1 MRCSRFLLAVLLGL
15 LSLSSQQVLAN
26 ELKSSSNYGM
36 SSSNDHLYFKIIV
49 ADLVGR
55 DDWVTDGK
63 VKAYSQDGQKGTCL
77 TLFNVWTVDQS
88 NTDYHRIYGKIEQDG
103 ALAKYV
109 TTYSSGAQ
117 YLTNGSDPTWIT
129 IEDGGKNYP
138 KAYIDF
144 YWAPVMSGKTWYFYF
159 EGKADNGDGLTY
171 RLGSATCPSHLG
183 RPGMNITDYQCTRKN
198 SQQLEFSIPGKPKDN
213 DELKNYQ
220 HHEGWYDVTFN
231 YTLYSGQTVS
241 QSKTFTCEAG
251 QRTVHVVDIP
261 SGVGNFRSLSMTVK
275 PTDAY
280 KNLKT
285 GQYYYR
291 DDQKTYNHD
300 KVLPTVPTPNG
311 LVAEYRQ
318 FDAKV
323 DLKWNA
329 YVSSGSTIYTYI
341 QNSVPYVYRVETD
354 EQGNHLSGQT
364 WKKLGTLKKV
374 QNNKTYTYSDNG
386 SVKANTYY
394 KYIVANVPEDWT
406 KANANDIAASELNNP
421 TEAFSGILS
430 RVGYV
435 ETPVISTKQEV
446 TIFDFMQDPDV
457 TDMVK
462 LRWKYTRVPGVSGN
476 VTFEVW
482 RSPKGANTWNK
493 IGTTTSKANPDAS
506 TVATF
511 EDKDLSN
518 EKVRYDYRVQ
528 LSLSSTAEPFKSDI
542 ITAGLLKGTTITDFA
557 ATKGTHDNSVLLQWT
572 AHHVGTDNTNYD
584 IYRRYVGGTADDWML
599 ATSVSGRSDSYTYE
613 DKTVRPGYYYEYKIE
628 AYSGEKN
635 SDSTPVSQAPVSIGF
650 CQARGVVSGNV
661 TFATGNTAVEDVR
674 VTLSSEGEGDNA
686 VRGYSQR
693 VDGASEG
700 IYWNANEEEL
710 AKVFGTD
717 KDFTVQMFVRPDS
730 ALTEGAVIGEIPG
743 VGQLVLGPQANNNYQ
758 LYCKKDLSHHVTS
771 ETYTGN
777 INHFRGIYYDGTY
790 SEDKKYG
797 DETVYTAKH
806 QDEILAAWEKEG
818 FRQARAFA
826 ASWAGTSS
834 TVLRVYWK
842 RGSAVTG
849 IKGNVKASYYDL
861 GIAVPAGEYST
872 LTVQSC
878 NGALTVSVND
888 RTSTTMNY
896 VKTVDL
902 AEAFETQVNDD
913 IVTYNG
919 MTIYFGGS
927 LVKSLADTG
936 WTWMGSVQNLT
947 PDAPTEQAVDFDVVA
962 DDYEQKFS
970 VGGAQGISG
979 DEAFKGNFT
988 EVRVW
993 NHALTDKEQKSY
1005 ADRVLSGRETGLA
1018 LYWPMDEG
1026 LSLYAFDA
1034 SYSNDVPNGRH
1045 ATVGTN
1051 ISSSVVIPD
1060 VEQLS
1065 RYGVTNDKGEYTIRG
1080 IPFVGSGT
1088 TYTFTPSKSIHTFS
1102 PASRNG
1108 FVGPGSLA
1116 LNGYDF
1122 SDDSSFPMSGRVTY
1136 LNTDIPVDS
1145 VQFKID
1151 GTTAQNK
1158 QGLLVSDGNGMYEI
1172 SVPIGN
1178 HRIEAWKDGH
1188 LLTSFPM
1195 EEGKTHVF
1203 SKAETVNFTD
1213 STLVNVTGRV
1223 NGGFSDKDEPL
1234 GFSRSKN
1241 RLGQATVKLSLGKQK
1256 DCSFNYITDDH
1267 GNADYGTTDIPVA
1280 SATTSIKSTAWRA
1293 GLATT
1298 PGASASGTTPDNTDT
1313 YFIYIK
1319 TDPETGEFSALL
1331 PPLEY
1336 KVESISFDG
1345 DAKGDRARYNNLDFF
1360 TQNLPMIDATVTK
1373 KDEMGYDKESND
1385 DAAERYYYAGKMVRQ
1400 LRVTPT
1406 LTVEQDDMQKGGF
1419 GIETLDVTN
1428 VDLKTEKVP
1437 IVTYTADS
1445 CKYNYKYPLFVQ
1457 NETYNMTIGIAEQ
1470 YTNVDTKETVT
1481 EIPGDATIHIS
1492 NEGSISTAVIARTC
1506 ELDGKEMQPGEVY
1519 AVNSI
1524 EAKADEQG
1532 QVHYSWIAGLPNLAG
1547 EHLRTLSV
1555 SAKVDGRTYVWEPD
1569 GKKAGLDFVALG
1581 GIITGTNFVTGGPD
1595 HVDMILR
1602 RPPGSTA
1609 YTTWA
1614 VDTIHS
1620 EYTSKATFE
1629 GSKGG
1634 GGTYVSLGPEMST
1647 MSGTF
1652 IFGIFNQI
1660 AVKANHT
1667 VTRSNIS
1674 DDTEMVKELNSY
1686 TISEAKTTPS
1696 GYTYTQRDGDTFIGR
1711 ATNLLFGKGEA
1722 IGLYKQSDGKYK
1734 IDQEETVCTG
1744 EKFSTTFIYPHQ
1756 YVEDVLMPNWQTI
1769 IDGYLT
1775 HWDGD
1780 LKNAPEVKGK
1790 MMYYTNYRKGDAAWG
1805 KANSDT
1811 EFWTRE
1817 QIEQA
1822 GGMPGYRIVNGL
1834 EGEARNNARDS
1845 VEWAANQIKS
1855 WKYYLAQNEED
1866 KIDAFNTQD
1875 YFDKNYSI
1883 AGGTSVSHTTKKSNE
1898 KSKGHTVKTSVSVN
1912 NETHAGLLLNAVGAY
1927 AILQFEDSWGTTTD
1941 DLTTDEVQQSFTWQ
1955 ISDAEPT
1962 TALSV
1967 DVFNSP
1973 ANWGPI
1979 FRTRGG
1985 QSSQPY
1991 EGATYTRYYN
2001 PGTQLDEATMRVEKP
2016 ELRIDGANTV
2026 TDVPTGGQAKF
2037 NLQLYNASETNS
2049 VCIYNLKVLD
2059 GSNPNGAQLFIDGT
2073 PLSNGGEGRSVK
2085 MKGGEQISKQLIL
2098 MQSDRYIRDYEG
2110 IKLVLCSTNDTA
2122 TVSDPV
2128 VLNAHFIPA
2137 SALVDMAVNQTV
2149 LNQEM
2154 KQKNGGVIVT
2164 MRNLDYEDESLAGL
2178 RVRYR
2183 KKGIGS
2189 WTLAREWSV
2198 DSVKAEMAKSPNKQI
2213 STAVAFPED
2222 GLYEVQAQTFGTYG
2236 NTEVTY
2242 ETENVEVL
2250 QDTHGPKLLGMV
2262 SPEDGQLT
2270 YVNRN
2275 NMHLRFNEVLN
2286 AEGLSQSANFR
2297 IEGGMNNVVY
2307 GNGQYPDVAVQLNGS
2322 AIETDAIYDL
2332 SNSDCAFD
2340 LWFYRQGDGTIISL
2354 GTEDN
2359 LLSLSTHDGGKL
2371 RARVGGKSDVF
2382 ETNETLPENKW
2393 TYIAL
2398 NYKRRTAN
2406 FAHNFITMLYVTAD
2420 TNDPKYVGGQKN
2432 LRAMDLDG
2440 HGKLAI
2446 GGDGMTGM
2454 VSELSIWNNDVTAD
2468 ELYLSRTK
2476 TRASY
2481 TPGLV
2486 GYWQMDEGHGTQIT
2500 DRARS
2505 RHFHMDSESWYIN
2518 NENRAAHLTGEAQS
2532 PLRIDIATFQ
2542 PTQTDNFAYEMWFRG
2557 TEADNPG
2564 KSTLMFVSNGK
2575 TEPVTTKTETVRHDS
2590 DDPKVWYYLTNET
2603 HISQSS
2609 ICTSI
2614 GFDEGKLKLNLIE
2627 DSEVK
2632 HIYFKFIKPT
2642 SRDEETSTEETVEVE
2657 NKTENHETILSE
2669 KNYLDGNWHH
2679 LAFNVRRGTSAVV
2692 YMDGEAVKV
2701 LPEANVPKISSHYLT
2716 VGGTLVDDN
2725 TTTDRFKGDVD
2736 EIRIW
2741 SAALDGQLIADR
2753 MYERMDD
2760 SYPGLVGYFPMEE
2773 IHRNQQGTVVTDF
2786 SLQNFGETGS
2796 QLAIALSVG
2805 GDLQSPTGGA
2815 WQAPTQALTAPALKP
2830 GSTKMRL
2837 ADSQYGFTASADE
2850 IYFSFPDN
2858 VLPLMDDNDFV
2869 ASVNYIKDEHGNN
2882 SESVTWK
2889 FHTDFAAVSW
2899 LSLGV
2904 TKASVEK
2911 QWDETATLS
2920 KIIYNNTGTSQYY
2933 EISGLPTWMTVDQP
2947 TGTVTGEMLIVNFTV
2962 SQNAPIG
2969 QHTEYIYLT
2978 DRLGIRRVLQ
2988 VNVTVNGDVPDWAVN
3003 PNLYESNMTLTGQ
3016 LYIDDKICEHTESMV
3031 AAFDDMDQCVGVAK
3045 PRYVS
3050 TRDAYFVDMLVY
3062 GGSATELSTGERR
3075 VTFRMYDASTGTIKP
3090 VVELTLPDGNKQF
3103 ELTYAPDALI
3113 GSYDRPVEFRATDD
3127 LLQTVSLPRGW
3138 TWMSM
3143 YVQPDTA
3150 AIEEILPKKASDLL
3164 KYQIVKSKTAFA
3176 SAYKGSDGKVAI
3188 NGSLDEMQ
3196 PGQMYKIQ
3204 VSSATALNIY
3214 GKAIDTAQQ
3223 EQTIH
3228 SGYNWIG
3235 TLSGSVMSPDE
3246 AFADLQPEVGD
3257 MVKSRRAYAMF
3268 GSRGTWEGTLES
3280 IVPGEGYVYQ
3290 SKAATTKTFH
3300 YPRTNSGASASRAV
3314 ANSKLYTL
3322 NSTLSHYTPVDDG
3335 QFPDN
3340 MIMIAVT
3347 VLDGS
3352 PVENAEVGA
3361 FIGGECRG
3369 AVACK
3374 NGYYFLTIMGSSADD
3389 QDKTIELRV
3398 WHDGEEYIVENDKHF
3413 VSDAAYGTLDEPYV
3427 LNLNASSG
3435 IRVVNGSPVDDTDWW
3450 TLQGFKVGRRPT
3462 IPGVYI
3468 HHGKTVTIK
3477 RTK

>member
-1 MRCSRFLLAVLLGL
+1 MYKSKFFSRMRCSRFLLAVLLGL

-26 ELKSSSNYGM
+26 ELKSSSNYSM

-198 SQQLEFSIPGKPKDN
+198 SRQLEFSIPGKPKDN

-220 HHEGWYDVTFN
+220 HHEGWYDVTFK

-285 GQYYYR
+285 GQYYYK

-528 LSLSSTAEPFKSDI
+528 LSLSSTAEPFKSDV
-542 ITAGLLKGTTITDFA
+542 ITAGLLKGTSIINFS
-557 ATKGTHDNSVLLQWT
+557 ATKGTHDSSVMLQWT

-584 IYRRYVGGTADDWML
+584 IYRRYVGGTSDDWML
-599 ATSVSGRSDSYTYE
+599 TTSVSGRSDSYTYE

-628 AYSGEKN
+628 AYSGEKA
-635 SDSTPVSQAPVSIGF
+635 SDSTPVSQPPSSIGF

-674 VTLSSEGEGDNA
+674 VTLSSDGEGDNA

-947 PDAPTEQAVDFDVVA
+947 PDAPTEQAVDFNVVA

-993 NHALTDKEQKSY
+993 NHALTDKEQSSY

-1026 LSLYAFDA
+1026 LNLYAFDA
-1034 SYSNDVPNGRH
+1034 SYSNDVPNSRH

-1051 ISSSVVIPD
+1051 ISSSVIIPD
-1060 VEQLS
+1060 EEQLS

-1088 TYTFTPSKSIHTFS
+1088 TYTFTPTKGIHSFS

-1108 FVGPGSLA
+1108 FIGPTSLA

-1122 SDDSSFPMSGRVTY
+1122 NDDSSFPMSGRVTY

-1151 GTTAQNK
+1151 GTAAQNK
-1158 QGLLVSDGNGMYEI
+1158 QGLLVSDGNGEYQI
-1172 SVPIGN
+1172 SVPIGS

-1188 LLTSFPM
+1188 RLTSFPM
-1195 EEGKTHVF
+1195 EEGKTHDF
-1203 SKAETVNFTD
+1203 MKSETVNFVD

-1234 GFSRSKN
+1234 GFGLSKN
-1241 RLGQATVKLSLGKQK
+1241 RIGQATVKLSLGKQK
-1256 DCSFNYITDDH
+1256 DCSFNYVTDNH

-1280 SATTSIKSTAWRA
+1280 SATSNIQSTAWR
-1293 GLATT
+1293 
-1298 PGASASGTTPDNTDT
+1298 GALKTDNTDT
-1313 YFIYIK
+1313 YYIYIK
-1319 TDPETGEFSALL
+1319 TDPATGEFSALL
-1331 PPLEY
+1331 PPLKY
-1336 KVESISFDG
+1336 KVESITFEG
-1345 DAKGDRARYNNLDFF
+1345 DEKGDRARYNNLDFF
-1360 TQNLPMIDATVTK
+1360 TQNLPVLDATVNEK
-1373 KDEMGYDKESND
+1373 EMPYDKQSD
-1385 DAAERYYYAGKMVRQ
+1385 DENAARYYYAAKMVRQ
-1400 LRVTPT
+1400 LRLEPAF
-1406 LTVEQDDMQKGGF
+1406 TVVQDNMKNGAF
-1419 GIETLDVTN
+1419 GTDTLDVTG
-1428 VDLKTEKVP
+1428 VDRNTEKVP
-1437 IVTYTADS
+1437 VVTYTADG
-1445 CKYNYKYPLFVQ
+1445 CTYNYKYPLFVQ
-1457 NETYNMTIGIAEQ
+1457 NETYNMTISLAEQ
-1470 YTNVDTKETVT
+1470 YYNVDTKETVT
-1481 EIPGDATIHIS
+1481 EIPGDASIHIS

-1506 ELDGKEMQPGEVY
+1506 ELEGKEMQPGEVY
-1519 AVNSI
+1519 AISSI
-1524 EAKADEQG
+1524 EATADEKG

-1547 EHLRTLSV
+1547 EHLRSLSI
-1555 SAKVDGRTYVWEPD
+1555 SAMVDGRTHVWKPD
-1569 GKKAGLDFVALG
+1569 GQNGSLDFVTLG

-1595 HVDMILR
+1595 RVDMILR

-1609 YTTWA
+1609 YSTWA

-1620 EYTSKATFE
+1620 NYSSKATFE

-1674 DDTEMVKELNSY
+1674 DDAEMVKELNSY

-1696 GYTYTQRDGDTFIGR
+1696 GNTYTQRDGDTFIGR

-1722 IGLYKQSDGKYK
+1722 IGLYKQKDGSYK

-1744 EKFSTTFIYPHQ
+1744 ETFSTTFIYPHQ

-1780 LKNAPEVKGK
+1780 LASAPTVPGK
-1790 MMYYTNYRKGDAAWG
+1790 MMYYTNYQKGDAAWG

-1817 QIEQA
+1817 QIDQA
-1822 GGMPGYRIVNGL
+1822 NGMPGYRVVNGL
-1834 EGEARNNARDS
+1834 DGEARQAACDS
-1845 VEWAANQIKS
+1845 VEWCANQIKM
-1855 WKYYLAQNEED
+1855 WKYWLAQNEED
-1866 KIDAFNTQD
+1866 KIDAFNAQG

-1883 AGGTSVSHTTKKSNE
+1883 AGGTSVNHTTKKSNE

-1912 NETHAGLLLNAVGAY
+1912 NETKAGLLLNGVGAY
-1927 AILQFEDSWGTTTD
+1927 AILQFEDSWGTTRD
-1941 DLTTDEVQQSFTWQ
+1941 SLTTDEVKESFTWQ

-1967 DVFNSP
+1967 DVFASP
-1973 ANWGPI
+1973 ASWSPI

-1985 QSSQPY
+1985 QSSKPY
-1991 EGATYTRYYN
+1991 EGATYTRYYQ
-2001 PGTQLDEATMRVEKP
+2001 PGTPLDEATMRVEKP
-2016 ELRIDGANTV
+2016 ELRVDGSTTI

-2049 VCIYNLKVLD
+2049 VCTYALRVID
-2059 GSNPNGAQLFIDGT
+2059 GSNPNGAQLFIDGS
-2073 PLSNGGEGRSVK
+2073 PLSIGNEGRSVK
-2085 MKGGEQISKQLIL
+2085 MKGGELINKQLIV
-2098 MQSDRYIRDYEG
+2098 MQSDRAIRDYEN
-2110 IKLVLCSTNDTA
+2110 IRLVLTSTTDTT
-2122 TVSDPV
+2122 TVSAPA
-2128 VLNAHFIPA
+2128 VLSAHFVPA
-2137 SALVDMAVNQTV
+2137 SGLVDIAVDHTV
-2149 LNQEM
+2149 LNQELY
-2154 KQKNGGVIVT
+2154 QKNGGVIVT
-2164 MRNLDYEDESLAGL
+2164 LRNLDRQDEGLAGV

-2183 KKGIGS
+2183 KKGTDS
-2189 WTLAREWSV
+2189 WTLAREWYVNPEASQTLL
-2198 DSVKAEMAKSPNKQI
+2198 PNTPI
-2213 STAVAFPED
+2213 ITTAVEFPED
-2222 GLYEVQAQTFGTYG
+2222 GLYELQAQTFGMYG
-2236 NTEVTY
+2236 TEEVTY
-2242 ETENVEVL
+2242 ETEKIEVM

-2270 YVNRN
+2270 YMNRN
-2275 NMHLRFNEVLN
+2275 NMHLRFNEALN
-2286 AEGLSQSANFR
+2286 ADGLSKSANFR

-2307 GNGQYPDVAVQLNGS
+2307 GDGQYPDVAVQLNGS

-2340 LWFYRQGDGTIISL
+2340 LWFYRQGDGNIISL
-2354 GTEDN
+2354 GTENN

-2371 RARVGGKSDVF
+2371 QARVGGADDVY

-2393 TYIAL
+2393 MYMAL
-2398 NYKRRTAN
+2398 NYKRKTAVGGDLQSPTTN
-2406 FAHNFITMLYVTAD
+2406 TITMLYVTAD
-2420 TNDPKYVGGQKN
+2420 MNQPKYVGKDVQAN
-2432 LRAMDLDG
+2432 DLAG

-2446 GGDGMTGM
+2446 GGNGMTGM
-2454 VSELSIWNNDVTAD
+2454 VSELSIWNNNVTAE
-2468 ELYLSRTK
+2468 ELYTSRTK

-2505 RHFHMDSESWYIN
+2505 RHFHTDSESWYIN
-2518 NENRAAHLTGEAQS
+2518 NENRAAHLTGEENS
-2532 PLRIDIATFQ
+2532 PLRINIATFQ
-2542 PTQTDNFAYEMWFRG
+2542 PTKTDNFAYEMWFRG
-2557 TEADNPG
+2557 TEAENG
-2564 KSTLMFVSNGK
+2564 NVATLMSVSGIN
-2575 TEPVTTKTETVRHDS
+2575 
-2590 DDPKVWYYLTNET
+2590 
-2603 HISQSS
+2603 
-2609 ICTSI
+2609 I
-2614 GFDEGKLKLNLIE
+2614 GFSNQKLMLTTANS
-2627 DSEVK
+2627 DV
-2632 HIYFKFIKPT
+2632 T
-2642 SRDEETSTEETVEVE
+2642 
-2657 NKTENHETILSE
+2657 LSE

-2679 LAFNVRRGTSAVV
+2679 LAFNVRRGTSAVAYV
-2692 YMDGEAVKV
+2692 DGEAVKV
-2701 LPEANVPKISSHYLT
+2701 LPEANVPGIKSNYLI
-2716 VGGTLVDDN
+2716 VGGILQDGVGGDLQSVGGDLQSPTIN
-2725 TTTDRFKGDVD
+2725 RFTGDVD

-2741 SAALDGQLIADR
+2741 SAALDGQLIAER

-2760 SYPGLVGYFPMEE
+2760 SYPGLAGYFPMEE
-2773 IHRNQQGTVVTDF
+2773 IHRTQQGNVVTEF
-2786 SLQNFGETGS
+2786 SLGNFGESTSRLKIDTNNSSLLVGE
-2796 QLAIALSVG
+2796 ALN
-2805 GDLQSPTGGA
+2805 
-2815 WQAPTQALTAPALKP
+2815 APALKP

-2837 ADSQYGFTASADE
+2837 DDSQFDFTASADE

-2858 VLPLMDDNDFV
+2858 VLPLMDNNDFV

-2889 FHTDFAAVSW
+2889 FHTDFASVSW
-2899 LSLGV
+2899 LGLGV
-2904 TKASVEK
+2904 ATASVEK

-2920 KIIYNNTGTSQYY
+2920 RIIYNNTGLPQYY
-2933 EISGLPTWMTVDQP
+2933 EISGLPTWMTVDKP
-2947 TGTVTGEMLIVNFTV
+2947 TGTATDELQTVNFTV
-2962 SQNAPIG
+2962 SANAPIG
-2969 QHTEYIYLT
+2969 QHTEYVYLT

-2988 VNVTVNGDVPDWAVN
+2988 VNVTVKGDVPDWTVN

-3016 LYIDDKICEHTESMV
+3016 VYIDDKICEYTETMV
-3031 AAFDDMDQCVGVAK
+3031 AAFDDMDQCVGVGR
-3045 PRYVS
+3045 PRYVP
-3050 TRDAYFVDMLVY
+3050 TRDAYFVDMIVY
-3062 GGSATELSTGERR
+3062 GGSATELSTGERN
-3075 VTFRMYDASTGTIKP
+3075 VTFKMYDASTGITYPI
-3090 VVELTLPDGNKQF
+3090 VELTMPDGKKQYD
-3103 ELTYAPDALI
+3103 LTYTPDALI
-3113 GSYDRPVEFRATDD
+3113 GTYDNPVEFRSTDD
-3127 LLQTVSLPRGW
+3127 QLQTVTLPRGW

-3143 YVQPDTA
+3143 YVQPEST
-3150 AIEEILPKKASDLL
+3150 AIEDILPKKASDLQ
-3164 KYQIVKSKTAFA
+3164 KYQYVKSKTAFA
-3176 SAYKGSDGKVAI
+3176 SAYKGSDGKVAL
-3188 NGSLDEMQ
+3188 NGSLEEML
-3196 PGQMYKIQ
+3196 PGQMYKVQ
-3204 VSSATALNIY
+3204 VSGATTLNIY
-3214 GKAIDTAQQ
+3214 GKAIDVTQQ
-3223 EQTIH
+3223 AQTIKK
-3228 SGYNWIG
+3228 GYNWIG
-3235 TLSGSVMSPDE
+3235 TLAGSAMSPDE

-3280 IVPGEGYVYQ
+3280 IVPGEGYVYL

-3300 YPRTNSGASASRAV
+3300 YPRTAPLSFPFRGRAS
-3314 ANSKLYTL
+3314 L
-3322 NSTLSHYTPVDDG
+3322 NESSPQKGTGKELHFVPVDDSE
-3335 QFPDN
+3335 FPDN

-3369 AVACK
+3369 AVTCK

-3435 IRVVNGSPVDDTDWW
+3435 IRAVNGSPVDDTDWW